1 MGIRRSNFNH
11 VYDIYIEFSMLILH
25 VRVTVAARTAPQNLN
40 GLKQ

>member
-11 VYDIYIEFSMLILH
+11 VYDIYVEFSMPILH
-25 VRVTVAARTAPQNLN
+25 VPVTVAASTAPQNRN